1 MNIKHLLG
9 SSAIAL
15 LALST
20 ATLAADVVG
29 QEPPVP
35 EAVYV
40 DAFSWTGAYI
50 GINGGY
56 AWTKGEFSVGGAS
69 VDEDF
74 NGGLIGARAGYNWQM
89 GNNFVGGIEVD
100 VDHLWNKNTYVF
112 GGADV
117 EAGSDWQG
125 SARLRIGYA
134 LDRTLLFATG
144 GVAIANAFVKVPALG
159 FDESKT
165 FTGWTVGAG
174 IEHAF
179 TDNWVGS
186 VEYRY
191 ADFGSETIGNLVD
204 VDLKQNA
211 LRVGL
216 AYKF

>member
-1 MNIKHLLG
+1 MKLLLG
-9 SSAIAL
+9 ASAIAL
-15 LALST
+15 LSLST
-20 ATLAADVVG
+20 ASYAADVVD
-29 QEPPVP
+29 QEPSVP

-56 AWTKGEFSVGGAS
+56 AWTKGDFSAGGAS
-69 VDEDF
+69 ADEDF
-74 NGGLIGARAGYNWQM
+74 NGGLLGARLGYNWQM
-89 GNNFVGGIEVD
+89 GNDFVGGIEVD
-100 VDHLWNKNTYVF
+100 VDHVWNENDYVF

-125 SARLRIGYA
+125 SARLRLGYA
-134 LDRTLLFATG
+134 IDRTLLFATG
-144 GVAIANAFVKVPALG
+144 GVAITNAYVKVPALG

-179 TDNWVGS
+179 TDNWLGS
-186 VEYRY
+186 IEYRY
-191 ADFGSETIGNLVD
+191 ADFGSETIGDVVD
-204 VDLKQNA
+204 VDLKQSTV
-211 LRVGL
+211 RVGL